1 MEITPIVVFNFV
13 ILLFFV
19 LAFFYQFVYIFV
31 VFKYRHA
38 PYREARTLHRYGF
51 VICAHNEG
59 AVISE
64 LIKSMKQQ
72 DYPSE
77 LIDVFVFCDGCTDD
91 TAELSREAGAIV
103 YERPAGGQKG
113 KSWAMDYG
121 LRRVLRD
128 YPHKH
133 DAFIV
138 FDADN
143 VVSHNYVREMNN
155 VFDEGGFAAITSYR
169 NSKNFDSSWISRGYG
184 TWFMREGTYLNN
196 ARMILGTSCAISG
209 TGYLVSADLVRKMDG
224 WDFHLLT
231 EDIQF
236 STFCAVNGYRIGYAH
251 KAVFY
256 DEQPVTFSASWK
268 QRMRWTKG
276 FYQVFAK
283 YGAALWSRWS
293 SGLFGSGKKGAPTA
307 GAHAA
312 STGLPPVRGGNFA
325 AYDMLMT
332 IAPAMILTLVS
343 AAVNGLYLLVGLFFP
358 TVVTNEEVRL
368 CLGSFCMT
376 FVSFY
381 LTFFLLAV
389 LTTITERKNIKATTA
404 HLVANLFTFPLFMLS
419 YVPIALVAAVRKVDW
434 VPTRHTISKSLD
446 DITSEEP

>member
-1 MEITPIVVFNFV
+1 VELSPIVVFNAL
-13 ILLFFV
+13 ILVFFM
-19 LAFFYQFVYIFV
+19 LAFFYQFAYIFV
-31 VFKYRHA
+31 VWRYRHA
-38 PYREARTLHRYGF
+38 PYREAAALHTYGF
-51 VICAHNEG
+51 VVCAHNEG
-59 AVISE
+59 AVITE
-64 LIKSMKQQ
+64 LVQSIKAQ
-72 DYPSE
+72 DYPAE
-77 LIDVFVFCDGCTDD
+77 LIDVFVFCDNCSDD
-91 TAELSREAGAIV
+91 TAELARAAGAIV
-103 YERPAGGQKG
+103 YERPGGGQKG
-113 KSWAMDYG
+113 KSWVMDFG
-121 LRRVLRD
+121 LRRVLAD
-128 YPHKH
+128 YPGRH

-143 VVSHNYVREMNN
+143 LIARDYVREMNN
-155 VFDEGGFAAITSYR
+155 VFDEGGYAAITSYR

-184 TWFMREGTYLNN
+184 TWFMREATYLNN

-209 TGYLVSADLVRKMDG
+209 SGFLIAGDVVRRMGG

-251 KAVFY
+251 KAMFY

-283 YGAALWSRWS
+283 YGS
-293 SGLFGSGKKGAPTA
+293 SL
-307 GAHAA
+307 
-312 STGLPPVRGGNFA
+312 VRGWRTGRDTVGPNGRLRHRARNFA

-343 AAVNGLYLLVGLFFP
+343 ATVNGLYLLIGLLFP
-358 TVVTNEEVRL
+358 SVISNTEVFM

-381 LTFFLLAV
+381 VTFFLLAV
-389 LTTITERKNIKATTA
+389 LTTASERKNIRATRL
-404 HLVANLFTFPLFMLS
+404 HLFTNLFTFPVFMLS
-419 YVPIALVAAVRKVDW
+419 YVPIALAAAVKKVDW
-434 VPTRHTISKSLD
+434 VPTRHTISTSID
-446 DITSEEP
+446 DLTATQEDRS

>member
-1 MEITPIVVFNFV
+1 MEITPIVIFNIA
-13 ILLFFV
+13 ILVFFV

-38 PYREARTLHRYGF
+38 PYREARTQHTYGF

-64 LIKSMKQQ
+64 LIKSMKEQE
-72 DYPSE
+72 YPSE

-91 TAELSREAGAIV
+91 TAALSREAGAIV

-128 YPHKH
+128 YPNKH

-143 VVSHNYVREMNN
+143 VLTRNYVREMNN
-155 VFDEGGFAAITSYR
+155 VFDEGGYAAITSYR

-184 TWFMREGTYLNN
+184 TWFMREATYLNN

-209 TGYLVSADLVRKMDG
+209 TGYLVSADLVRQMDG

-251 KAVFY
+251 KAMFY
-256 DEQPVTFSASWK
+256 DEQPVTFGASWK

-283 YGAALWSRWS
+283 YGAALWNRWRTRTRRS
-293 SGLFGSGKKGAPTA
+293 ESDAAAEPPTVPPTA
-307 GAHAA
+307 KHARLR
-312 STGLPPVRGGNFA
+312 SSSFA

-343 AAVNGLYLLVGLFFP
+343 ASVNGLYLLVGLFFP
-358 TVVTNEEVRL
+358 EIISNEEVRM

-389 LTTITERKNIKATTA
+389 LTTITERKNIKAKTS
-404 HLVANLFTFPLFMLS
+404 HLVANLFTFPVFMLS

-434 VPTRHTISKSLD
+434 VPTRHTISKSID
-446 DITSEEP
+446 DITSE